1 MLTLALCLVLPMA
14 LLAPCTEC
22 EKRAAARA
30 AEEGGDEP
38 PRDPELPGETES
50 TALKTARAFVSAM
63 GSEQDEALSALCG
76 DPFNFDGRVVSGREE
91 ILRHLRLALA
101 PQRESLGGKQK
112 IDIEILTLSQATER
126 FGPPPKKFAGAFPAG
141 AVFAAV
147 TFERRPGFLLV
158 IVRKKADWKIIG
170 IAE

>member
-1 MLTLALCLVLPMA
+1 MLALAFYLLLPAA

-30 AEEGGDEP
+30 AEEGGEP
-38 PRDPELPGETES
+38 PRASELPGETES

-63 GSEQDEALSALCG
+63 DSEQLEPLFLLCG

-91 ILRHLRLALA
+91 ILRDFRNVLAS
-101 PQRESLGGKQK
+101 QRESLGGKQK

-126 FGPPPKKFAGAFPAG
+126 FGPPPKKFAGAFPPG

-147 TFERRPGFLLV
+147 TFEKRPGFLLV
-158 IVRKKADWKIIG
+158 VVRKKADWKVVG